1 MDTKKMETVTPKEVG
16 VDPRDVL
23 DFLDRIGER
32 NIHLHSFMMLK
43 EDKVFAQGSYSP
55 CKKDDLHMLFS
66 MSKSFTSTAV
76 GFAVQEGRLKLT
88 DRAVDFFREE
98 LAGRKER
105 VSPNMKKVTVRHL
118 LTMNTGQ
125 TDPEDGLFEDFQTD
139 WCVSFLTSPV
149 EKEPGSWF
157 LYNTRAT
164 YMLSAILEKVTGEK
178 LIDYLKPRL
187 FEPLGFSENIWWE
200 RSPQGVCAGGFGL
213 NISVEDLAKFG
224 IFVKNRGFYGGKQ
237 LLSPEWFEEA
247 TRCWSDTSNGWEGES
262 AYGYGYQFW
271 MCHIPGVYRG
281 DGAFGQYCVI
291 MPKEDMLFATTAGE
305 LDMQKILDAF
315 WETVYAK
322 QRADASAQGRRQTE
336 NENQRQD
343 AGEAPN
349 ERQDA
354 GEAPNEQQ
362 DAGGAPN
369 ERQDSQGKT
378 DTPSPQE
385 SSQEASEQQR
395 LEKRLQAL
403 TLPAYYEEK
412 GVRETRMELLENVC
426 GKEYVLEENA
436 LHLSALKLMRVTGE
450 NDRCLLELQNGGNRD
465 VLTVSAAEW
474 TPGRLHLDAACTE
487 LEKAVFRAGLYE
499 KCHVKGCT
507 KGNVLYLDM
516 FFQETSYQDTWEIA
530 FGENEITLTVK
541 RNTGFVPVDV
551 HVKGTA
557 K

>member
-1 MDTKKMETVTPKEVG
+1 MEAKKLEAVTPKEAG
-16 VDPRDVL
+16 IDPGDVM
-23 DFLDRIGER
+23 DFLDRIEER
-32 NIHLHSFMMLK
+32 HIHLHSFMMLK
-43 EDKVFAQGSYSP
+43 GDKVFAKGSYAP
-55 CKKDDLHMLFS
+55 CRADDLHMLFS
-66 MSKSFTSTAV
+66 MSKSFTSTAI
-76 GFAVQEGRLKLT
+76 GFAVQEGRLALT
-88 DRAVDFFREE
+88 DRVVDFFGEE
-98 LAGRKER
+98 LAGKEKN

-125 TDPEDGLFEDFQTD
+125 TDPEDGLFEDFQKD

-164 YMLSAILEKVTGEK
+164 YMLSAILQKVTGEK
-178 LIDYLKPRL
+178 LLDYLKSRL
-187 FEPLGFSENIWWE
+187 FEPLGFSEGIWWE
-200 RSPQGVCAGGFGL
+200 RSPQGICTGGFGL

-224 IFVKNRGFYGGKQ
+224 IFVKNKGRYDGKQ
-237 LLSPEWFEEA
+237 LLAQEWFEEA
-247 TRCWSDTSNGWEGES
+247 TRRWSDTSNAWEGES

-291 MPKEDMLFATTAGE
+291 MPKEDMLFITTAGE

-322 QRADASAQGRRQTE
+322 QRDGSAGIEVPTE
-336 NENQRQD
+336 NEKGLQ
-343 AGEAPN
+343 
-349 ERQDA
+349 
-354 GEAPNEQQ
+354 
-362 DAGGAPN
+362 
-369 ERQDSQGKT
+369 K
-378 DTPSPQE
+378 
-385 SSQEASEQQR
+385 QEAQKR
-395 LEKRLQAL
+395 LEERLQTL

-412 GVRETRMELLENVC
+412 GVREARMELPERVC
-426 GKEYVLEENA
+426 GREYVLEENA
-436 LHLSALKLMRVTGE
+436 LHISSLKLLRMAGE
-450 NDRCLLELQNGGNRD
+450 NDRCLLELQNGRNRD
-465 VLTVSAAEW
+465 VLTVSATDW
-474 TPGRLHLDAACTE
+474 TPGSLHLDETCTE

-507 KGNVLYLDM
+507 KENVLYLDM

-530 FGENEITLTVK
+530 FGENDIMLTVK

-551 HVKGTA
+551 HAKGVA

>member
-1 MDTKKMETVTPKEVG
+1 MDTKKLETVTPKEVG

-43 EDKVFAQGSYSP
+43 EDKVFAQGSYAP
-55 CKKDDLHMLFS
+55 CKKEDLHMLFS

-98 LAGRKER
+98 LAGRKEK

-200 RSPQGVCAGGFGL
+200 RSPQGVCTGGFGL

-247 TRCWSDTSNGWEGES
+247 TRRWSDTSNGWEGES

-291 MPKEDMLFATTAGE
+291 MPKEDMLFVTTAGE

-322 QRADASAQGRRQTE
+322 QRAD
-336 NENQRQD
+336 D
-343 AGEAPN
+343 V
-349 ERQDA
+349 
-354 GEAPNEQQ
+354 
-362 DAGGAPN
+362 
-369 ERQDSQGKT
+369 
-378 DTPSPQE
+378 SPLE
-385 SSQEASEQQR
+385 SSQEAPEQQR

-412 GVRETRMELLENVC
+412 GVRETRMELPENVC

-450 NDRCLLELQNGGNRD
+450 NDCCLLELQNGGNRD

-507 KGNVLYLDM
+507 KGNALYLDM
-516 FFQETSYQDTWEIA
+516 LFQETSYQDTWEIA
-530 FGENEITLTVK
+530 FGENEIMLTVR